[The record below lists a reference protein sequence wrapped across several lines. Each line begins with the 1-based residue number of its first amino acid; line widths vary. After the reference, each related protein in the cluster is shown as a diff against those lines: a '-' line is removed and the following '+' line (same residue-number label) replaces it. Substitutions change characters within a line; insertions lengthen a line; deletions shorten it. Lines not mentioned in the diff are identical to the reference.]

1 MLLQVV
7 AMSLCN
13 IIGFHWIDSAETYLF
28 CGPCLAVNHV
38 FMGPLNFYA
47 VFASSMFK
55 YKVTTTLTNREGGW
69 GGQVYKRIKYA
80 AYVLSSA

>member
-38 FMGPLNFYA
+38 FMGPLYFYA
-47 VFASSMFK
+47 VFASSM
-55 YKVTTTLTNREGGW
+55 
-69 GGQVYKRIKYA
+69 
-80 AYVLSSA
+80 LSTK